1 MNNPDTLLVS
11 FDNSHGTD
19 VAVLIVGRK
28 TPGDQVKIV
37 NAFQEGGGGA
47 KAMELYQKLVGEENK
62 NA

>member
-37 NAFQEGGGGA
+37 NAFQGGA

>member
-1 MNNPDTLLVS
+1 MSSLNNPDTLLVS

-37 NAFQEGGGGA
+37 NAFQGA